1 MLSCEYCKIFK
12 KTYFVEQLRANTSA
26 FWRNN
31 WKWYKK
37 FYISLYKWS
46 YKWTTTKECSNPTE
60 ARNIYN
66 IYIHTYNI
74 YTYNKDKD
82 EFFLSKVI
90 FRFVI
95 YIYTH
100 YTYIYTCMGRSF
112 YAKGIFLTLYMCTS
126 NSKSFFFIICHVLPC
141 SITLSILYYTVSI
154 LELLLYLTCSSIIG
168 TLKVH

>member
-1 MLSCEYCKIFK
+1 MNYDKRSVQIPLKHVIYI
-12 KTYFVEQLRANTSA
+12 TY
-26 FWRNN
+26 
-31 WKWYKK
+31 
-37 FYISLYKWS
+37 
-46 YKWTTTKECSNPTE
+46 
-60 ARNIYN
+60 
-66 IYIHTYNI
+66 IYIHIIYIHITKTKTNFFYPKLYFGLLHTYI
-74 YTYNKDKD
+74 Y
-82 EFFLSKVI
+82 
-90 FRFVI
+90 I

-112 YAKGIFLTLYMCTS
+112 YAKGIFLTLCMCTS